1 MILIVKNGVS
11 LKYEKRVS
19 NKNKKYC
26 LHLYLQ
32 LSTGGF
38 ILFGNLHFHQTE
50 AQERVYCTTINT
62 TTTAAAAYYSA
73 VNNNFYYSY
82 EKTEEIDTLTP

>member
-1 MILIVKNGVS
+1 MRKGYQIKTKNIVYTCTYNWVQVG
-11 LKYEKRVS
+11 L
-19 NKNKKYC
+19 YC
-26 LHLYLQ
+26 LVICIFTKQ
-32 LSTGGF
+32 
-38 ILFGNLHFHQTE
+38 

-73 VNNNFYYSY
+73 VNNNNFYYSY